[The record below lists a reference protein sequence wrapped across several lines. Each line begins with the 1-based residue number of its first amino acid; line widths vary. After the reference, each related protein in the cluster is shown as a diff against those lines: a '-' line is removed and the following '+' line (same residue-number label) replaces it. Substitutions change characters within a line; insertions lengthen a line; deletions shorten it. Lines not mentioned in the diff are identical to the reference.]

1 MSKVLVF
8 PSAFFGRLKDI
19 INPLISTPREA
30 ILDQAHEV
38 VAMYDNQIWG
48 SSLILLPANFDD
60 HWVLLAVC
68 NACEASSAATVP
80 PPTQETMAGDDEPDG
95 SRFCMLTLNS
105 LEETPRRITRALKMY
120 LDYSFKRSF
129 NAELQFV
136 KAWNARVRGPLTT
149 PARISSPDPRMLS

>member
-8 PSAFFGRLKDI
+8 PSAVFGRLKDI
-19 INPLISTPREA
+19 FNPSISTHREA
-30 ILDQAHEV
+30 ILDQAHDI
-38 VAMYDNQIWG
+38 VAMYDGQVWG

-68 NACEASSAATVP
+68 NAREATSVSNVP
-80 PPTQETMAGDDEPDG
+80 PPTQATMVGEDEPDG

-120 LDYSFKRSF
+120 LEYSFKRIF
-129 NAELQFV
+129 DAELQFV
-136 KAWNARVRGPLTT
+136 KAWKARVRGRHVSYQRL
-149 PARISSPDPRMLS
+149 AC